1 MRYYIIFKEKIM
13 ATLMKTM
20 SQITKLFGKPSNI
33 SFRVKKMHHSKTI
46 LVEKDE
52 FKNDDA

>member
-33 SFRVKKMHHSKTI
+33 SFRVKKMHHSKMI